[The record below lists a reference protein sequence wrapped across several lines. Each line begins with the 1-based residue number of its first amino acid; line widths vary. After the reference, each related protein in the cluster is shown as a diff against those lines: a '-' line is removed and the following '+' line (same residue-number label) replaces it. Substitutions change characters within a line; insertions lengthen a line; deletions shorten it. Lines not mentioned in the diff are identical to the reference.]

1 MAYRPHGHA
10 FANPSAPSAWGRCDR
25 CGFIY
30 NHKTLKFQFDYRG
43 PQLQNLRFLV
53 CDKCYDKPQAQL
65 KPILTTQDPIPVL
78 NARPD
83 SYDLYNTNNISIS
96 APTVTDFWTGI
107 PIPSTIDIITEDGV
121 SVTTQTAGRPI
132 GLDQSA
138 VMPLINNKTYR
149 VTLNPLSVTSQSGTS
164 TITVTFSSSHGLST
178 NDQIAVE
185 GLSNKLADGFY
196 SVTVTTA
203 TVFTYQVNS
212 AIPVGGLLQGS
223 TLMVTALIGIPNNY
237 AQIPLTGV

>member
-10 FANPSAPSAWGRCDR
+10 FVNASAPSAWGRCDR

-30 NHKTLKFQFDYRG
+30 NHKALRFQFDFRG

-53 CDKCYDKPQAQL
+53 CEKCTDKPQPQL
-65 KPILTTQDPIPVL
+65 KPILTTQDPVPVL

-83 SYDLYNTNNISIS
+83 SYDLYNTNNVAVS

-107 PIPSTIDIITEDGV
+107 PIPSTTDIITEDGKN
-121 SVTTQTAGRPI
+121 VTMQVIGKPI

-138 VMPLINNKTYR
+138 VMPLINSKNYR

-164 TITVTFSSSHGLST
+164 TITVTFSSAHNLKD

-185 GLSNKLADGFY
+185 GLINKLADGFY
-196 SVTVTTA
+196 SVTYVSA

-212 AIPVGGLLQGS
+212 AIPAGGLLQGS

-237 AQIPLTGV
+237 TQIPITGV